1 MRERPALIITEQSK
15 INKNQQEKEIMF
27 QVLVLLE
34 QIHVFM
40 QIQTDIS
47 KG

>member
-15 INKNQQEKEIMF
+15 TNKNQQGKEIMF

-34 QIHVFM
+34 QIHVLM